1 MPNINAAGTVQSQL
15 NRMNPASADAK
26 LGDLL
31 AELIT
36 KHNALLVK
44 LDAES
49 LAANDYVSTLKVG
62 DLESRT

>member
-1 MPNINAAGTVQSQL
+1 MPNINASGTVQSQL

-36 KHNALLVK
+36 KFNALLVK
-44 LDAES
+44 LDAEA
-49 LAANDYVSTLKVG
+49 LAASNYEATLKVG
-62 DLESRT
+62 DLESRP